1 MKIFIAK
8 EKNNK
13 LDKIMSITMLITT
26 LVLAVL
32 CLVEVTRNFLL
43 GAFGYLIYA
52 YLICLLCV
60 GLVSFFGKKVNMSKR
75 NKVMII
81 LTLISFMSLLHVA
94 FLRAEIESVDNY
106 IVITYINQSSVGGAV
121 FSALTYWL
129 LAIYRNYAFMLS
141 LSIVVF
147 GFILLAATFPL
158 IKKLDAFVEKK
169 KSHLKTDKNTDNKE
183 NIKTNPIPP
192 KAPIKEEQPI
202 FSDEIIAPVKQDA
215 NSLLFGDTTPTTG
228 VEKRP
233 LFSTLIEDD
242 KERER
247 ISAELLF
254 SDSYKQKK
262 EESSENYAILDKG
275 WNSDDLNRLYTN
287 QGRLQLLRD
296 NQNIGNRSAEE
307 VFGPYTPDG
316 EYPFDEK
323 NMEKYADNKPE
334 QSTIKESQS
343 GNILVSEPKAIEN
356 KSEFDDRA
364 ALEELKKPLTFEE
377 SSYYKGTSSENQ
389 TASKKSFSQT
399 ETIDS
404 KTSVD
409 KPGVVTKQEPYISQ
423 IAMDP
428 SILKG
433 SRPKYESETMKK
445 TKVALPETDNVKVN
459 FGEQTSLFDK
469 QNTSTSKPE
478 KPVMSKPYNAPPLS
492 LLKDHQETGSTIPE
506 NYEEFKTKIEATMEE
521 FEVPAE
527 VVGAR
532 RGPTFTLYELKLG
545 PGYQISKIRNLKEN
559 LVMRLEVKQIRILA
573 PIEGKDAFGL
583 EIPNKSRDIV
593 GLKSILTSSKFKNT
607 KDSVS
612 IAFGKT
618 LYGEPFVGDLAKMPH
633 LLVAGATGTGKS
645 VFLNSVIVSMLY
657 KYSPEDLRLV
667 LIDPKRVEM
676 SIYRGLPNLLL
687 EDTVKESAQAV
698 NVLKWLTEEMD
709 RRYKVFE
716 NVGCQNIDQY
726 NEMFKPSTEP
736 KMARIVLI
744 IDEMADLMLTGKG
757 RVEDYVVRIAQ
768 LARACGIHM
777 IIATQRPIVKVIT
790 GLIKSNIL
798 CRVAFAVKTSTDSR
812 VILDEMGAEDLL
824 GKGDMIFSTNEG
836 MTRMQGALVELSEI
850 KQVCDY
856 IRNNNT
862 TDFDETIVESIKVK
876 VEPTIDP
883 EEAAQIARDNK
894 EAEEEELLGRIIKY
908 FISKEKAS
916 ISSAQ
921 SKFGIGYQ
929 RAKKAVDELEERGY
943 IGPETTGAQGRE
955 ILITALEAEELFP
968 SVD

>member
-1 MKIFIAK
+1 MKLFVSK
-8 EKNNK
+8 ENNSK
-13 LDKIMSITMLITT
+13 FGKIMSVIILIAT

-32 CLVEVTRNFLL
+32 CLIKVTRDFLI

-52 YLICLLCV
+52 YLVCLLFT
-60 GLVSFFGKKVNMSKR
+60 GLLSFFGKKVNISNR

-81 LTLISFMSLLHVA
+81 ITLISFLALLHVA
-94 FLRAEIESVDNY
+94 LLRELIEGGDNY
-106 IVITYINQSSVGGAV
+106 IIATYNSLNSVGGAV

-129 LAIYRNYAFMLS
+129 LAIYRNYGFMLS

-147 GFILLAATFPL
+147 GFLLLATCFPL
-158 IKKLDAFVEKK
+158 IKRLDAFVEKK
-169 KSHLKTDKNTDNKE
+169 KAKSKDKIKFDNKE
-183 NIKTNPIPP
+183 NIKVNPIPSNV
-192 KAPIKEEQPI
+192 KSQNEIFTDEEIVESQR
-202 FSDEIIAPVKQDA
+202 QDA
-215 NSLLFGDTTPTTG
+215 SSLLFGDAIPTASD
-228 VEKRP
+228 EKKP
-233 LFSTLIEDD
+233 LFSSVIGEETQ
-242 KERER
+242 REKL
-247 ISAELLF
+247 SAEMLF
-254 SDSYKQKK
+254 SDTYKP
-262 EESSENYAILDKG
+262 ETDESSQSYTILDKD
-275 WNSDDLNRLYTN
+275 WSEDKLNRLYTN
-287 QGRLQLLRD
+287 QGRMQLLRD
-296 NQNIGNRSAEE
+296 NQIKGTRSTDE
-307 VFGPYTPDG
+307 VFGPYSPDG
-316 EYPFDEK
+316 KYPFDEK
-323 NMEKYADNKPE
+323 NMEKYADNTNQDFGDKTVPSDILTPE
-334 QSTIKESQS
+334 TTFS
-343 GNILVSEPKAIEN
+343 EN
-356 KSEFDDRA
+356 KRKFDDKA
-364 ALEELKKPLTFEE
+364 ALEELKKPLSFEE
-377 SSYYKGTSSENQ
+377 SSYFKETSMGSDEGSKDKDKNEIFD
-389 TASKKSFSQT
+389 SKKTVQKSDFS
-399 ETIDS
+399 
-404 KTSVD
+404 K
-409 KPGVVTKQEPYISQ
+409 KQEPYTSQ
-423 IAMDP
+423 ISIDP
-428 SILKG
+428 SVMSGGK
-433 SRPKYESETMKK
+433 PKYESETMKK
-445 TKVALPETDNVKVN
+445 SSITIPKTEKPKVS

-469 QNTSTSKPE
+469 QEAISNKPQ
-478 KPVMSKPYNAPPLS
+478 KATMQTLYNAPPLS
-492 LLKDHQETGSTIPE
+492 LLKDYQENGSTIPE
-506 NYEEFKTKIEATMEE
+506 DYEEFKAKIEATMDE

-583 EIPNKSRDIV
+583 EIPNKRRDIV
-593 GLKSILTSSKFKNT
+593 GLKSILASNRFQNN
-607 KDSVS
+607 KDAVSV
-612 IAFGKT
+612 AFGKT
-618 LYGEPFVGDLAKMPH
+618 LYGEPFVADLAKMPH

-726 NEMFKPSTEP
+726 NEIFKSPTEP

-798 CRVAFAVKTSTDSR
+798 CRVAFSVKTTTDSR
-812 VILDEMGAEDLL
+812 VVLDEMGAEDLL
-824 GKGDMIFSTNEG
+824 GKGDMLYSTPADG
-836 MTRMQGALVELSEI
+836 LIRMQGALVEIGEI

-856 IRNNNT
+856 IRNNNV
-862 TDFDETIVESIKVK
+862 TDFDESIVESIKVK
-876 VEPTIDP
+876 VEPTVDP

-955 ILITALEAEELFP
+955 ILISALEAEELFP
-968 SVD
+968 STD